1 MKKISILAV
10 NDPAVQ
16 AYVDQDI
23 NIIKEI
29 ESQLDCAIT
38 IDIIEFVDYYD
49 SLMQAFETG
58 AYDIVMVAGHLWLAS
73 FIEKGYL
80 SPIEIQ
86 PSASYNYKD
95 VLKSIREEMCYKGQ
109 QYLLPSFC
117 DGHMVLYR
125 RPSFVTA
132 FNSVVTPMDI
142 KLTLEK
148 EFDKTMAPFVLKAH
162 PSEVFLDVLPYFR
175 AYDVE
180 PFDAKGQPAFYTQA
194 GCQAV
199 KSYKEMLQYCPSE
212 TLSYGNEEVK
222 NAIQQKACTVGIT
235 WGGQLGS
242 VMNRQ
247 CLDPETIC
255 FSVLKKPWNVT
266 WSFGLNRKSQ
276 NQDLAVAVMQLLT
289 IKEIDKEVGRI
300 CGNPTRYSNFDA
312 DRNRYSWYTQVQ
324 HMIEN
329 YVPLS
334 SFPQLPDAIG
344 IMTGALTDILED
356 KVTVEQGLSSADQE
370 IRGIL

>member
-1 MKKISILAV
+1 MKKISVLAV

-23 NIIKEI
+23 NIIQEI
-29 ESQLDCAIT
+29 ESALECELA
-38 IDIIEFVDYYD
+38 IDIIDFADYYD

-58 AYDIVMVAGHLWLAS
+58 DYDIVMVAGHLWLAS
-73 FIEKGYL
+73 FVEKGYL
-80 SPIEIQ
+80 SPIDIQ
-86 PSASYNYKD
+86 PSASYDYED

-125 RPSFVTA
+125 RPAFVQA

-142 KLTLEK
+142 KSTLEK

-180 PFDAKGQPAFYTQA
+180 PFDAEGQPAFNTEA
-194 GCQAV
+194 GYQAV
-199 KSYKEMLQYCPSE
+199 KSYKAMLLYCPSD
-212 TLSYGNEEVK
+212 TLSYGNDEVK
-222 NAIQQKACTVGIT
+222 NAIQQKACVVGIT
-235 WGGQLGS
+235 WGGQLGA
-242 VMNRQ
+242 VMKHP
-247 CLDPETIC
+247 CLDPETIS

-276 NQDLAVAVMQLLT
+276 KQDLAVEVMQLLT
-289 IKEIDKEVGRI
+289 IKEIDKQVGRI

-312 DRNRYSWYTQVQ
+312 DRKRYSWYTQVQ

-334 SFPQLPDAIG
+334 SFPQLPEAIG
-344 IMTGALTDILED
+344 IVTEALTNILED

-370 IRGIL
+370 IRGLL

>member
-16 AYVDQDI
+16 AYVDPDI

-29 ESQLDCAIT
+29 ESALHCQLS
-38 IDIIEFVDYYD
+38 IDIIDFVDYYD
-49 SLMQAFETG
+49 RLMQAFETG
-58 AYDIVMVAGHLWLAS
+58 DYDIVMVAGHLWLAS

-86 PSASYNYKD
+86 PSASYDYED
-95 VLKSIREEMCYKGQ
+95 VLKRIREEMCYQGQ

-125 RPSFVTA
+125 RPAFVEA
-132 FNSVVTPMDI
+132 FNTVVTPMDI
-142 KLTLEK
+142 QLTLEK
-148 EFDKTMAPFVLKAH
+148 EFDKTLAPFVLKAH

-180 PFDAKGQPAFYTQA
+180 PFDAKGQPTFNTQA
-194 GCQAV
+194 GYQAV
-199 KSYKEMLQYCPSE
+199 KSYKAMLQYCPSE
-212 TLSYGNEEVK
+212 TLSYGNDEVK
-222 NAIQQKACTVGIT
+222 KALQEKACTIGIT
-235 WGGQLGS
+235 WGGQLGA
-242 VMNRQ
+242 VMNHQ
-247 CLDPETIC
+247 CIDPETIA

-266 WSFGLNRKSQ
+266 WSFGLNHKSQ
-276 NQDLAVAVMQLLT
+276 KQDLAVAVMQLLT
-289 IKEIDKEVGRI
+289 IKEIDREVGRI
-300 CGNPTRYSNFDA
+300 CGNPTRYANFDE
-312 DRNRYSWYTQVQ
+312 DRKHYSWYTQVQ

-334 SFPQLPDAIG
+334 SFPQLPEAIE
-344 IMTGALTDILED
+344 IVTRALTDILED

-370 IRGIL
+370 LRGIL